1 MAQTIEKICV
11 DKGLRMTGQRR
22 TIAKVISESNDH
34 PDVEK
39 LHERAITIDPEI
51 SIATVYR
58 TVRLFQDAGIISSS
72 DFGGTRARY
81 EIIPEEHHDHL
92 INLKTGQVIEFRDEE
107 IEELQKIIADKL
119 GYKLV
124 DHRLELYGVPK
135 DQDK

>member
-1 MAQTIEKICV
+1 MSKSIEKICIE
-11 DKGLRMTGQRR
+11 KGLRMTGQRR
-22 TIAKVISESNDH
+22 TIAKVISESEDH
-34 PDVEK
+34 PDVEM
-39 LHERAITIDPEI
+39 LHERAIAIDAEI

-92 INLKTGQVIEFRDEE
+92 IDLKSGKVIEFRDEE
-107 IEELQKIIADKL
+107 IEQLQKIIADKL

-124 DHRLELYGVPK
+124 DHRLELYGIK
-135 DQDK
+135 KKS